1 MSKVVSGL
9 YYSQEHEWIRVKG
22 QTAWLGITDYAQNAL
37 GDIVF
42 ADGEPVGT
50 EVAPGDTAGVVES
63 VKAASD
69 IYAPVSGV
77 IEEINA
83 VLTDTPEAIASDPYD
98 TWIVRLSLPDGSELD
113 DLMDAGEYQEYCKT
127 L

>member
-1 MSKVVSGL
+1 MSKVVPGL
-9 YYSQEHEWIRVKG
+9 YYAKDHEWIRVEG
-22 QTAWLGITDYAQNAL
+22 QTAYVGITDYAQNAL

-42 ADGEPVGT
+42 ADGEPAGT
-50 EVAPGDTAGVVES
+50 EVAPGDTVGVVES

-69 IYAPVSGV
+69 IYAPVSGT

-83 VLTDTPEAIASDPYD
+83 VLTDTPEAIASEPYE
-98 TWIVRLSLPDGSELD
+98 TWIVRMTLLDESELEM
-113 DLMDAGEYQEYCKT
+113 LMDADEYQEYCKT